1 MAQVSPISRKRS
13 TPSQS
18 DEELVDE
25 HINKKIRL
33 EPKLPHTPPPERAQ
47 EPETEKVPHYDDD
60 PKLLLGRSIAIALK
74 HVGFDGADPLALEAM
89 CAEVEE
95 CRYISHRAGLC

>member
-1 MAQVSPISRKRS
+1 MAPISPISRKRS

-18 DEELVDE
+18 DDELADE
-25 HINKKIRL
+25 HMSKKIRL
-33 EPKLPHTPPPERAQ
+33 EPTLPHTPPPETAR
-47 EPETEKVPHYDDD
+47 EPETEKPPHYDDD
-60 PKLLLGRSIAIALK
+60 PKLLLVRSIAIALK

-95 CRYISHRAGLC
+95 C